1 LIAEAMGAKRC
12 IFVKDVDGLY
22 TVNPK
27 INKKAKLLRDITAKE
42 VLAMGMEDMVIERK
56 VVELLQYA
64 VNMKEVYVVNGM
76 RPENIARVLRGEN
89 PGTVIRA

>member
-1 LIAEAMGAKRC
+1 
-12 IFVKDVDGLY
+12 
-22 TVNPK
+22 
-27 INKKAKLLRDITAKE
+27 
-42 VLAMGMEDMVIERK
+42 MGMEDMVIERK

-76 RPENIARVLRGEN
+76 QPENIARVLRGEN